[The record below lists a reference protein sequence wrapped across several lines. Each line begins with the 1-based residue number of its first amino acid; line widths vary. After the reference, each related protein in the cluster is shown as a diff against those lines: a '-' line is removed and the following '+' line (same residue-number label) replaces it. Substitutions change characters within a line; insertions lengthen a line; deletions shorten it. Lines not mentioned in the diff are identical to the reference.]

1 MQKSPIAI
9 MKEKHNKLRRKA
21 FLGNDKVVHRVVSM
35 LERGRA
41 RQVDFTHSAV
51 RQTNILTVAA
61 AHWLPVAGKVL
72 GNGNHPLS
80 LDPLI
85 QATPE

>member
-1 MQKSPIAI
+1 
-9 MKEKHNKLRRKA
+9 
-21 FLGNDKVVHRVVSM
+21 
-35 LERGRA
+35 
-41 RQVDFTHSAV
+41 
-51 RQTNILTVAA
+51 
-61 AHWLPVAGKVL
+61 LPVAGKVL